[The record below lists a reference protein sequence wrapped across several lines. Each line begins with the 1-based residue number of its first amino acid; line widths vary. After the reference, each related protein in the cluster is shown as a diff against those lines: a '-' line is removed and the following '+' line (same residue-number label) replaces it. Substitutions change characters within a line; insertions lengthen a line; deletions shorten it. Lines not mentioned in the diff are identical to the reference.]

1 MATTLES
8 VTQNVSGSAR
18 IQWKALRM
26 FSSRH
31 KTILFAMALMAGY
44 FLMASDA
51 VAGATTAG
59 EDDDTFGEVW
69 ETLKSW
75 TQGTFGRII
84 ALTLVL
90 VGAAMGVVR
99 QSLITFVVGVAMG
112 LGLYNAPTII
122 DTIMGASIEDMA
134 IQLEAGVKAFGN
146 GLE

>member
-1 MATTLES
+1 MAFTLETLNHHA
-8 VTQNVSGSAR
+8 TQSAALNWQSAR
-18 IQWKALRM
+18 LYA
-26 FSSRH
+26 SRN
-31 KTILFAMALMAGY
+31 KTVLFALALLAGY
-44 FLMASDA
+44 FLLASDA
-51 VAGATTAG
+51 VAGSTTAG
-59 EDDDTFGEVW
+59 EDEDTFGEVW
-69 ETLKSW
+69 TTLKGW

-134 IQLEAGVKAFGN
+134 INAETGVKMIGN
-146 GLE
+146 GLK